1 MNKTIRF
8 SVPNISLSDTKIVA
22 QVLRS
27 GWLTHGRYTQKFEDE
42 FKKFTKSKYAI
53 TVSSCTAAL
62 HLSCIA
68 ANFKKN
74 DEVIV
79 PAMTHTAT
87 AHAVEYTGA
96 KVIFADINF
105 NTGNLNLEN
114 IKKRINRKT
123 KGVIVVHMA
132 GLSSEIRKIKK
143 FCKLKNLT
151 LIEDC
156 AHGLGTRSDGI
167 HVGNFGISGCF
178 SFYPTKQITTGEG
191 GMLVTNNKKFYMKI
205 KKLKAFGI
213 DKEIKDRKKQGE
225 YDVKSLGFNYRMTDF
240 QAALGF
246 RQIISYKKNLKKRR
260 EIAKLYK
267 KKFENFKLIKTMPYS
282 KNCSYFVF
290 QIFCKHRD
298 KLLKM
303 LKLNNIGVSVHYN
316 TPLPEMSYYKKK
328 YRLLK
333 KHYTSSYKYGE
344 TNISLPVYPELKKKN
359 INTICKKI
367 TDFLKNEK

>member
-1 MNKTIRF
+1 MNKNIKF
-8 SVPNISLSDTKIVA
+8 SSPNISLSDTKIVS
-22 QVLRS
+22 QILKS
-27 GWLTHGRYTQKFEDE
+27 GWLTHGPYTKKFEDG

-68 ANFKKN
+68 SNFRKN

-96 KVIFADINF
+96 KVIFADIDF
-105 NTGNLNLEN
+105 DTGNLTLEN
-114 IKKRINRKT
+114 IRKKISRKT
-123 KGVIVVHMA
+123 KGIIIVHMA
-132 GLSSEIRKIKK
+132 GLSSEIKKIKK
-143 FCKLKNLT
+143 FCKQKNLI

-156 AHGLGTRSDGI
+156 AHGLGTKSDGI

-191 GMLVTNNKKFYMKI
+191 GMLITNNKKFYMKI

-213 DKEIKDRKKQGE
+213 DKDIKERKKQGE
-225 YDVKSLGFNYRMTDF
+225 YDVKLLGFNYRMTDF
-240 QAALGF
+240 QAALGY
-246 RQIISYKKNLKKRR
+246 RQIISYKKNLKKRK

-267 KKFENFKLIKTMPYS
+267 KQFEKFKFIKTMPYS
-282 KNCSYFVF
+282 NNCSYFVF

-303 LKLNNIGVSVHYN
+303 LKHNNIGVSVHYN
-316 TPLPEMSYYKKK
+316 TPLPKMSYYQKK
-328 YRLLK
+328 YKLLK
-333 KHYTSSYKYGE
+333 KHYINSYKYGE
-344 TNISLPVYPELKKKN
+344 TNISLPVYPELKKQN

-367 TDFLKNEK
+367 IDFLKHEK